1 MNRSNICMRMAC
13 AALVAFL
20 GFTGSASV
28 ARAGDAQSM
37 EVLRYAPMKGIT
49 SIGFWFG
56 RAKGFFAKEGID
68 LKLVD
73 VKDPIPA
80 LISGDLDMAEA
91 NTSQVITACSRGARI
106 KMVASLYRTR
116 GAWLLVGGKGINS
129 IADLKGKTV
138 GIGTKGSGLDISTRE
153 TLKQNG
159 LDPDKDVTL
168 VVNGRHQQAYAS
180 LESGQ
185 VAATIIHQPFATMAE
200 ENGVGKI
207 LAKTWKFLPGFH
219 TGVIVASDDF
229 IAKHPETVRRM
240 LKAYFAVNRY
250 VKAPE
255 HREEFLAWS
264 AQFLH
269 MDRALLEKALAV
281 DAELWENNPNI
292 DLKQLEATQD
302 MQIKWGMQS
311 QKVDA
316 GKYVDL
322 RFIPKP

>member
-1 MNRSNICMRMAC
+1 MNNHSIKASVAC
-13 AALVAFL
+13 FALLAFL
-20 GFTGSASV
+20 GCATGVYAADEPAKTV
-28 ARAGDAQSM
+28 
-37 EVLRYAPMKGIT
+37 ETVRYAPMKGIT

-56 RAKGFFAKEGID
+56 QAHGFFSKEGID

-73 VKDPIPA
+73 VKDPMPA

-91 NTSQVITACSRGARI
+91 NTSQVITACSRGTNI

-168 VVNGRHQQAYAS
+168 LVNGRHQQAYAS

-185 VAATIIHQPFATMAE
+185 VAATIIHQPFATIAE
-200 ENGVGKI
+200 QNGVGKI
-207 LAKTWKFLPGFH
+207 LAKTWKYLPDFH
-219 TGVIVASDDF
+219 TGVIVASDTF
-229 IAKHPETVRRM
+229 IAKKPDVVRRM
-240 LKAYFAVNRY
+240 LSAYFAANRY
-250 VKAPE
+250 VKDPA

-281 DAELWENNPNI
+281 DAELWENNPTI
-292 DLKQLEATQD
+292 ETSQLEATQD
-302 MQIKWGMQS
+302 MQIRWGMQT

-316 GKYVDL
+316 SKYVDL